1 MGIHKPVLTP
11 RLTKARCEYLYGQ
24 WRRGHIY
31 KEKQVIPK
39 AESALPVRK
48 EDLIGLYSAFINYMK
63 DEHDMIV
70 CEDCGCFTSC
80 WDYYDGMQLCDEC
93 LSARE

>member
-11 RLTKARCEYLYGQ
+11 RLTKARCQYLYGQ

-31 KEKQVIPK
+31 KEDQVLPK
-39 AESALPVRK
+39 AKSALPVRK
-48 EDLIGLYSAFINYMK
+48 EDLLGLYNAFIKYMK

-70 CEDCGCFTSC
+70 CEDCGCFTTC
-80 WDYYDGMQLCDEC
+80 WDYYDDMQLCDEC